1 MILIMQL
8 KIPRIILAGATSGVG
23 KTSIT
28 CSIIHALQKQGYSV
42 QPFKVGP
49 DYIDPSYLSSIS
61 KRETY
66 NLDVWLMGKN
76 QLLNNFISNSKSDVS
91 VIEGVMGYYD
101 GSSGDSNYASTHHVA
116 SITKSPVLL
125 VLDAS
130 KTARSIAA
138 TALGFQKFHRNSRIS
153 GIILNKIGS
162 KKHEILCRSAL
173 KKTKIPIIGV
183 IPRNPLLNLESRH
196 LGLISTLDNKTL
208 KNKIEKI
215 SKIISESLD
224 IHQIIKILKN
234 TTDLPKKT
242 KPVHKKTKT
251 IIAVA
256 LDISFNFYYQ
266 DNLEALRR
274 EGADL
279 KFFSP
284 VKDKKIPKCDGLYI
298 GGGFPEVLGNLLGKN
313 QTMKKTIK
321 KLAEDN
327 LPIYAE
333 CGGLMYLTKSIFN
346 HNKKHKMVGVFDA
359 ETKMTE
365 KMTLNY
371 TKGKITAKT
380 LISEKSHNIQ
390 GHEFH
395 YSQLDSVSSDSKFAY
410 DLEIG
415 KGIRNH
421 QDGMMQYNT
430 LASYGHLY
438 FDSSNYAQIFIKN
451 CIKYSRR

>member
-1 MILIMQL
+1 M
-8 KIPRIILAGATSGVG
+8 KTPRIVLAGTTSGVG

-28 CSIIHALQKQGYSV
+28 CSIIHALQKRGYSV

-61 KRETY
+61 KHETY

-76 QLLNNFISNSKSDVS
+76 QLLNSFISNSKSDVS

-101 GSSGDSNYASTHHVA
+101 GFGGDSNYASTHHVA

-138 TALGFQKFHRNSRIS
+138 TVLGFQKFHRNSRIS

-162 KKHEILCRSAL
+162 KKHEILCRNAL
-173 KKTKIPIIGV
+173 EKIKIPIIGV
-183 IPRNPLLNLESRH
+183 IPKNPLLNMESRH
-196 LGLISTLDNKTL
+196 LGLISTLDNKIL

-215 SKIISESLD
+215 SKIISEFLD
-224 IHQIIKILKN
+224 VEQIIKIIKN
-234 TTDLPKKT
+234 PVALPKKS
-242 KPVHKKTKT
+242 KPVHKKIKT
-251 IIAVA
+251 TIAVA
-256 LDISFNFYYQ
+256 LDTSFNFYYQ
-266 DNLEALRR
+266 DNLEALQR
-274 EGADL
+274 EGANL

-284 VKDKKIPKCDGLYI
+284 IKDKKIPKCDGLYI
-298 GGGFPEVLGNLLGKN
+298 GGGFPEVLGNLLEKN

-321 KLAEDN
+321 QLAEDN

-333 CGGLMYLTKSIFN
+333 CGGLMYLTKSIIS
-346 HNKKHKMVGVFDA
+346 HNKKHKMVGIFDA
-359 ETKMTE
+359 ETKMTK
-365 KMTLNY
+365 KMRLNY
-371 TKGKITAKT
+371 TKGKITPKT
-380 LISEKSHNIQ
+380 ILSEKPQNFQ

-395 YSQLDSVSSDSKFAY
+395 YSQLDSISSDSKFAY

-415 KGIRNH
+415 EGIKKH
-421 QDGMMQYNT
+421 QDGMMLYNT

-438 FDSSNYAQIFIKN
+438 FDSSNYAQIFVKN
-451 CIKYSRR
+451 CLKYSRS